1 MSNFRKWHKVS
12 FQSVLLL
19 ISDSLFPEIP
29 SSCPGSFPYPQ
40 VFKMLGNPSFHQRLC
55 WPSESEWGQGPS
67 ALTHPPAHSIRRRQ
81 LTTWVTAGSKQR
93 LLHDRSPWMPL
104 SATEGSNII
113 LMTFMVARLILVWV
127 TVEET
132 QLMWRERSCCSTMTH
147 GLSSQHKV
155 QVCFAFLWL

>member
-40 VFKMLGNPSFHQRLC
+40 VFKMFGNPSFHQRLC
-55 WPSESEWGQGPS
+55 WPSESEWGRVPS
-67 ALTHPPAHSIRRRQ
+67 ALTNPSAHSIRRRQ
-81 LTTWVTAGSKQR
+81 LTTWVTAGSKQC
-93 LLHDRSPWMPL
+93 LLHNRRPWMPL
-104 SATEGSNII
+104 QRHWGKHHFNDF
-113 LMTFMVARLILVWV
+113 LVARLILVWV